1 MAPLIATLRTLPRTD
16 LVDLLTVITD
26 RAVVSDEDIDAA
38 LCDRVVDEL
47 FRLCGLP
54 APDGAPDEALLER
67 HLVSRLANRLC
78 IDYDPAE
85 DTTTIAARLERYIS
99 DCVVEDL
106 RPFIQVSVCIGW
118 ADGRLAPE
126 EIAVMDAALSR
137 LKLLA
142 RRRAE
147 LLALC
152 SRPITADQMKD
163 VLEAIVGDDQKAWSV
178 LALGWAVALA
188 DMKTVPAELQTFRQL
203 AAHLGVAPTRAEAL
217 RELVTRRFADSLQ
230 DRPHTTRGY
239 QPGALAKATMA
250 AITAVEL
257 DSYLHA
263 ATGLK
268 SLSLMLSSTVRVGE
282 HRDSMA
288 ALDAML
294 DAESWVG
301 APAVLA
307 GALFLRRLGGDE
319 LAGKLLVVVLTCLER
334 TR

>member
-1 MAPLIATLRTLPRTD
+1 MVSLIPTLRALPRTD
-16 LVDLLTVITD
+16 LVELL
-26 RAVVSDEDIDAA
+26 AVVSDSADVKEEDSDNA
-38 LCDRVVDEL
+38 LGDRLVSDL

-54 APDGAPDEALLER
+54 PVDEALLER
-67 HLVSRLANRLC
+67 HLVSRLANALH

-85 DTTTIAARLERYIS
+85 TTADVTKRLKRHIS
-99 DCVVEDL
+99 DSVVEDL
-106 RPFIQVSVCIGW
+106 RPFIQVAVCIGW

-137 LKLLA
+137 LKLLS
-142 RRRAE
+142 RRRSE

-152 SRPITADQMKD
+152 TQPITPDHLAD
-163 VLEAIVGDDQKAWSV
+163 VLAEIGHDDQKAWSV

-188 DMKTVPAELQTFRQL
+188 DMKTLPAEVETYYRL
-203 AAHLGVAPTRAEAL
+203 AELLGVDRKRAEAL
-217 RELVTRRFADSLQ
+217 QDLVTRRFHDSLD
-230 DRPHTTRGY
+230 DRAGAATGF
-239 QPGALAKATMA
+239 QPRALAKATMA
-250 AITAVEL
+250 AITAAEL

-268 SLSLMLSSTVRVGE
+268 SLALLLSSSFSVSSGP
-282 HRDSMA
+282 RDSMA

-294 DAESWVG
+294 DADSWVG

-319 LAGKLLVVVLTCLER
+319 LSQKLLVLVLTCIER

>member
-1 MAPLIATLRTLPRTD
+1 MVPLIATLRTLPRTD
-16 LVDLLTVITD
+16 LVELLAVIAD
-26 RAVVSDEDIDAA
+26 RVAVPDEDIDAA
-38 LCDRVVDEL
+38 LSDRVVEEL

-54 APDGAPDEALLER
+54 AVDEALLER
-67 HLVSRLANRLC
+67 HLVSRLANGLC

-85 DTTTIAARLERYIS
+85 DTADIATRLEQYIS

-188 DMKTVPAELQTFRQL
+188 DMKTLPAELETFRQL
-203 AAHLGVAPTRAEAL
+203 AAHLGVAPPRAEAL
-217 RELVTRRFADSLQ
+217 RELVTRRFEDSLQ

-250 AITAVEL
+250 AITAAEL

-268 SLSLMLSSTVRVGE
+268 SLSL
-282 HRDSMA
+282 
-288 ALDAML
+288 ML

-319 LAGKLLVVVLTCLER
+319 LAQKLLVVVLTCLER